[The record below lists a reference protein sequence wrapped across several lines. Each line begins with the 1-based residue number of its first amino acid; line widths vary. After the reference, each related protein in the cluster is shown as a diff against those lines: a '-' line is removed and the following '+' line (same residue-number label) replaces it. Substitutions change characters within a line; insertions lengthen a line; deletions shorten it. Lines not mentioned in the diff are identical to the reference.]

1 MKYLLPILLFFTRTA
16 QAQIV
21 ITADIGVTINANTS
35 AEVFSSH
42 TYLANTLYIAVAF
55 SRDADAA
62 ELPTVTGTV
71 DVNFTQIATITYNTV
86 ATGFSR
92 LTLFRYM
99 GTVDKTEV
107 VTTTWSETQTAG
119 GTTLLKVTGC
129 DLSGTNGSGAIIQA
143 VTNNSDATANPNVT
157 MAALTG
163 VRNSVI
169 SVFTNDAA
177 AFGGTPESGW
187 TQLTTG
193 DFSNNNV
200 YVMTRNT
207 TTDNTPTVT
216 AASSDWAGIAIEI
229 KSAARRRIII
239 D

>member
-1 MKYLLPILLFFTRTA
+1 MKKLLFILSFYYCAA

-21 ITADIGVTINANTS
+21 ITADIGITINANTS
-35 AEVFSSH
+35 TEAFSSH
-42 TYLANTLYIAVAF
+42 TYLANTLYVAVAF

-62 ELPTVTGTV
+62 ELPTVAGTV
-71 DVNFTQIATITYNTV
+71 DVNFTQIATVTYNTI

-92 LTLFRYM
+92 LTIFRYM
-99 GTVDKTEV
+99 GAADKTEV

-129 DLSGTNGSGAIIQA
+129 DLSGTNGAGAIVQA
-143 VTNNSDATANPNVT
+143 VTNNADATANPNVT

-163 VRNSVI
+163 SINSVI
-169 SVFTNDAA
+169 SVFANDAA

-187 TQLTTG
+187 SQLTTG

-216 AASSDWAGIAIEI
+216 ASSSDWAGIAIEI
-229 KSAARRRIII
+229 KAPARRRIII